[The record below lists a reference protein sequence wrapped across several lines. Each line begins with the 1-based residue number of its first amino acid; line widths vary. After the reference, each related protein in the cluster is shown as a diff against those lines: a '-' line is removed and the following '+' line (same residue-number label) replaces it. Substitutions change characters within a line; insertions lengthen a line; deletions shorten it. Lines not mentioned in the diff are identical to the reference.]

1 LSSELQGLADSIRPA
16 PLFVTVQAYRN
27 SELSADELTALDDHI
42 QSWHSIMVK
51 NGIPYEGA
59 VINNQR
65 PDHAELL
72 YHLTTLIDTHHYP
85 ASLPLLLDA
94 LYELSKLIP
103 AEWEMHVVEQVVTRF
118 DISEPDKGWIP
129 SNRVFPQ
136 QIKGRPSTQELMQSP
151 DVITDFL
158 FEEV

>member
-1 LSSELQGLADSIRPA
+1 MSDLHGLEDFVSPA
-16 PLFVTVQAYRN
+16 PLFVTVQAYRP
-27 SELSADELTALDDHI
+27 SELTPQELTALDDHI
-42 QSWHSIMVK
+42 QSWHDLMVK
-51 NGIPYEGA
+51 HGIAYNGTL
-59 VINNQR
+59 VNNQR
-65 PDHAELL
+65 PDHADLL
-72 YHLTTLIDTHHYP
+72 YHLASMLDTHLYP
-85 ASLPLLLDA
+85 ASLPLLMDA
-94 LYELSKLIP
+94 LYELSKIIP

-118 DISEPDKGWIP
+118 DLSEMDRGWIP